1 LLNKFNALP
10 KGVSRD
16 DHSGCWPNGALDFNQ
31 SIWYF
36 KYLIEQFNET
46 CWTARSGV
54 ANWVAAEFSD
64 FYFNRTTPSRHVAT
78 R

>member
-1 LLNKFNALP
+1 MMAILGVGRRAL
-10 KGVSRD
+10 
-16 DHSGCWPNGALDFNQ
+16 HFNQ

>member
-1 LLNKFNALP
+1 MMAILGVGRRAL
-10 KGVSRD
+10 
-16 DHSGCWPNGALDFNQ
+16 HFNQ

-54 ANWVAAEFSD
+54 ANQRDEFSNAWCD
-64 FYFNRTTPSRHVAT
+64 RRQI
-78 R
+78 